1 MKNQIFLFQKQL
13 TIFKK
18 KSTCGLLCTKN
29 RTGCRSIVTLRMKS
43 GGVPGLTVGRSTP
56 SWNECISV
64 SSRSK
69 INVLRLTMPKMRN
82 SSYEGMF
89 SMRGKYTAYLVCVW
103 REATEGTSCTL

>member
-1 MKNQIFLFQKQL
+1 M
-13 TIFKK
+13 
-18 KSTCGLLCTKN
+18 CTKN

-69 INVLRLTMPKMRN
+69 INVLRLTMPEIKN
-82 SSYEGMF
+82 LSYGEAMF
-89 SMRGKYTAYLVCVW
+89 SLRGENTAYLVCVW